1 MVCGWCVGDVWMM
14 IICGECMMIIV
25 FALLYCAHT
34 MYVVSYTYENVWRFI
49 HIHHISYTHTC
60 IIHVYMHIPYMQITV
75 SGMSSGS
82 NSALNISGHGLIVRS
97 VRACNSIFHIMAG
110 DFFYEDLPPQVC
122 CAGVG
127 GAVCWEWDVHTG
139 WDVHM

>member
-1 MVCGWCVGDVWMM
+1 MGDVWMM
-14 IICGECMMIIV
+14 FMCGVCMMIIV
-25 FALLYCAHT
+25 FRII
-34 MYVVSYTYENVWRFI
+34 VSCSYNVCGFIWRFI
-49 HIHHISYTHTC
+49 HIHHISYTHTHV
-60 IIHVYMHIPYMQITV
+60 IHVYIHIPYMQITV

-127 GAVCWEWDVHTG
+127 GAVCWEWDMHT
-139 WDVHM
+139 